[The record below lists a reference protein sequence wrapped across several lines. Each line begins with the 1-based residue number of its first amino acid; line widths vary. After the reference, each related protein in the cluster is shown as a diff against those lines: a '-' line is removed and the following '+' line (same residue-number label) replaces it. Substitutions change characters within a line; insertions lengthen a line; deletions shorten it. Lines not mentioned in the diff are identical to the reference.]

1 MLKIGFLQ
9 ITQECINEYDRQTQK
24 HGERPDFLAWLRS
37 EERKGKPMSNRDMM
51 NHLSNN
57 LYEIIV
63 GYLKI
68 LTLYY

>member
-9 ITQECINEYDRQTQK
+9 ITQECIDDYDRQPQK

-37 EERKGKPMSNRDMM
+37 EETKGKPMSNRDMM

-57 LYEIIV
+57 LYEITV
-63 GYLKI
+63 GTLGV
-68 LTLYY
+68 LTF

>member
-9 ITQECINEYDRQTQK
+9 ITQECIDDYDLQPQK

-37 EERKGKPMSNRDMM
+37 EETKGKPMSNRDMM

-57 LYEIIV
+57 LYEITV
-63 GYLKI
+63 GTLGV
-68 LTLYY
+68 LTF